1 MAYIITTK
9 EDGIEYFLHSNNA
22 LYWNWHYYNNIYP
35 LRYLRRGNALR
46 RIKKIQHKYPHYKLV
61 VREQKERELCQIL
74 ED

>member
-1 MAYIITTK
+1 MAYIITAK
-9 EDGIEYFLHSNNA
+9 EDGIEYILHSNNA
-22 LYWNWHYYNNIYP
+22 LYCNWYYFDNIYP
-35 LRYLRRGNALR
+35 LRYLRKGNALR